1 MPKLKTHKGAS
12 KRFRKTSSGFKHN
25 RMGKNHMNM
34 KKSNRRKRALRGMKD
49 AAASDTPKINKLLP
63 N

>member
-1 MPKLKTHKGAS
+1 MPKIKTHKGAA
-12 KRFRKTSSGFKHN
+12 KRFRKSAKGFKHA

-34 KKSNRRKRALRGMKD
+34 KKSNRRKRNLRGYKLVANAD
-49 AAASDTPKINKLLP
+49 SSKIERLLP